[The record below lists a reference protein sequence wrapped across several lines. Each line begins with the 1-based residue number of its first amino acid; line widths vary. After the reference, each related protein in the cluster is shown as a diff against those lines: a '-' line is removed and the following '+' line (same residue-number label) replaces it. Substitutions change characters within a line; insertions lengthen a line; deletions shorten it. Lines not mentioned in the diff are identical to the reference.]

1 MAPKRATIDSSSADY
16 SPSQSSV
23 SMSGG
28 HTSHMPNSSH
38 SIKKRQPIV
47 RIVQVRP
54 SKVIKADLSSFRDLV
69 HQFTGQQ
76 AASLIYE
83 QEEAATTKVEQQ
95 KAEKV
100 SILKSSNTISLASS
114 PSYSSSSPYPS
125 SVSSES
131 ESFPTGQSPRSNLN
145 GIHTAGFSPEHGFEE
160 YGTLLASWRYTTDYD
175 STSKL
180 TKTEDLIGSMSNG
193 MEAIY
198 NALDSLTPLDHH
210 LMEFSKMK
218 LNYY

>member
-1 MAPKRATIDSSSADY
+1 MAPKRAIIDPSSADY

-23 SMSGG
+23 SMSGA
-28 HTSHMPNSSH
+28 HMPNSSH

-47 RIVQVRP
+47 SIVQVRP
-54 SKVIKADLSSFRDLV
+54 RKVIKADLASFRDLV

-76 AASLIYE
+76 AAPIYE

-95 KAEKV
+95 KAEKL

-114 PSYSSSSPYPS
+114 PSQSLSSPS
-125 SVSSES
+125 SASSDS
-131 ESFPTGQSPRSNLN
+131 EIFPTDQSPRSNLN
-145 GIHTAGFSPEHGFEE
+145 DIYTAGSSPEHGFEE
-160 YGTLLASWRYTTDYD
+160 YGSLMASWGFINDYG

-180 TKTEDLIGSMSNG
+180 TKTEDLIASMSNG

-210 LMEFSKMK
+210 LMEFSKMN